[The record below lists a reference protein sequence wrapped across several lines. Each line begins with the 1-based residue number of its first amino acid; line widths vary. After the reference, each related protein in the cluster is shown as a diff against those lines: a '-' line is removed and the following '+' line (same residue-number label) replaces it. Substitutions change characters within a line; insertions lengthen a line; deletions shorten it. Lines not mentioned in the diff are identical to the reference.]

1 MCGGHSL
8 PVWHMLP
15 TGILGVFRGK
25 KVIYFDYFQGFMLP
39 RSTSQDNFELLLLL
53 GECGNIPGSAGPK
66 QAWHMLPTG
75 LGAGQVQ
82 ITGQF

>member
-1 MCGGHSL
+1 MGGIACQSGTCSL
-8 PVWHMLP
+8 QVYL
-15 TGILGVFRGK
+15 VYSVK
-25 KVIYFDYFQGFMLP
+25 KVIYFDYFQAFMLP